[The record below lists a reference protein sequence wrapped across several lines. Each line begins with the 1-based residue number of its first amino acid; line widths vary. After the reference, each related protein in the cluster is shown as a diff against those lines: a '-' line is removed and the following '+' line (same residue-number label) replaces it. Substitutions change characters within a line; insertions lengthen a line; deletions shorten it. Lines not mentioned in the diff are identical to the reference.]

1 MRKTSLNQGWE
12 FMRGEPSNF
21 PGMQRETKVVNLP
34 HDFMVEGDV
43 DAHAR
48 GGSEVGF
55 YHGGVGTYTK
65 VLELAEKDL
74 AEVMELDFEGCF
86 GLTKVLVNGHPAGRH
101 RYV

>member
-1 MRKTSLNQGWE
+1 MIQKSKYHVKEDAIVMRKTSLNQGWE

-43 DAHAR
+43 VAHAR

-55 YHGGVGTYTK
+55 YHGGVTRRC
-65 VLELAEKDL
+65 LS
-74 AEVMELDFEGCF
+74 
-86 GLTKVLVNGHPAGRH
+86 
-101 RYV
+101 